1 MLILIFNLIEV
12 TFLRETFIH
21 FSNINQGENE
31 DRKGV
36 ALSTFEYLKLA
47 VWDVPTSIV
56 DISLDFSIGFY
67 LIHQQKTKNYGILSL
82 VINWV
87 PALVAF
93 FYVSISLREK
103 YSVAAIILIS
113 IFTLITY
120 PLLLTLTSVYTLLKR
135 PKNNEVTE
143 DFHKTLEYLTIIQA
157 ISGKGCNKLAQGLQ
171 TTVVRYQCFLSH
183 FVFDFSE

>member
-56 DISLDFSIGFY
+56 DISLDFSIGLY
-67 LIHQQKTKNYGILSL
+67 LIHQQRTKNYGILSL

-93 FYVSISLREK
+93 FYVATSLREK

-157 ISGKGCNKLAQGLQ
+157 ISGRGCNKLAQGLQ
-171 TTVVRYQCFLSH
+171 MTGTKIS
-183 FVFDFSE
+183 